1 MDLKGCT
8 SNLRPP
14 NFAGGKNSC
23 CFFLLVKNS
32 LLFLQLQSIL
42 EGSKALIGIDETR
55 KAERLRVEKKCQH
68 RVLTVMQ
75 TSAGTTAFTQSASY
89 GRLWDDIHLSG
100 HFTCR
105 LPTICEFLPSSSR
118 GQNIFL
124 LDANSISQLVSV
136 LWSTNELLGPSYH
149 ITSSCKDIKDQE
161 GVLPDFII

>member
-1 MDLKGCT
+1 MPL
-8 SNLRPP
+8 
-14 NFAGGKNSC
+14 FV
-23 CFFLLVKNS
+23 FF
-32 LLFLQLQSIL
+32 QLQYIL
-42 EGSKALIGIDETR
+42 AGSNALIGIDETR

-124 LDANSISQLVSV
+124 LDANSISQLVDAVNQWMTGSLNHIIMQGYQRNGVFLDFV
-136 LWSTNELLGPSYH
+136 LRYLSQYMKKNCLFL
-149 ITSSCKDIKDQE
+149 DA
-161 GVLPDFII
+161 

>member
-1 MDLKGCT
+1 MQRIPRFGAKVDLKSCT

-14 NFAGGKNSC
+14 NFTGGKNLC
-23 CFFLLVKNS
+23 RFFI
-32 LLFLQLQSIL
+32 FQLQYIL
-42 EGSKALIGIDETR
+42 AGSNALIGIDETR

-89 GRLWDDIHLSG
+89 GRLCDDIHLMSG
-100 HFTCR
+100 HFTCS

-124 LDANSISQLVSV
+124 LDANSISQLVDAV
-136 LWSTNELLGPSYH
+136 N
-149 ITSSCKDIKDQE
+149 Q
-161 GVLPDFII
+161 

>member
-1 MDLKGCT
+1 MQWIPRFGAKVDLKGCT

-75 TSAGTTAFTQSASY
+75 TSAGTTAFTQSAS
-89 GRLWDDIHLSG
+89 
-100 HFTCR
+100 
-105 LPTICEFLPSSSR
+105 
-118 GQNIFL
+118 
-124 LDANSISQLVSV
+124 
-136 LWSTNELLGPSYH
+136 
-149 ITSSCKDIKDQE
+149 
-161 GVLPDFII
+161 

>member
-1 MDLKGCT
+1 MKRFRVGT
-8 SNLRPP
+8 LR
-14 NFAGGKNSC
+14 
-23 CFFLLVKNS
+23 
-32 LLFLQLQSIL
+32 
-42 EGSKALIGIDETR
+42 ALR
-55 KAERLRVEKKCQH
+55 KKCQH

-75 TSAGTTAFTQSASY
+75 ASAGTTAFTQSASY

-136 LWSTNELLGPSYH
+136 LWSTNELLGPSY
-149 ITSSCKDIKDQE
+149 ITSHHHARISKIKKVFCLILLSDVHSNW
-161 GVLPDFII
+161 GTCLNL